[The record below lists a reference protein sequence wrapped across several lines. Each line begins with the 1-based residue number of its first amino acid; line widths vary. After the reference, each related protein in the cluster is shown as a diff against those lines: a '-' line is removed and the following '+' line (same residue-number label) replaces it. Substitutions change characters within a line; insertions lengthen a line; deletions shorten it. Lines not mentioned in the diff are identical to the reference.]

1 MVGARLSFTA
11 RGLEQRS
18 PPLGLLTTH
27 VGFAFYSSMVQTQDK
42 LDKLLNKGKT
52 APDAVAWYKT
62 ACDPF
67 HDYDVGI
74 NGIPDVD
81 GQPSVVQIVPKV
93 LSITAPPNL
102 SANETW
108 SVHITTLPL
117 GQTVSSK
124 SYVSANSSG
133 LVAEGG
139 DSGQLGVLGTYSVI
153 SHGDI
158 VGTSFPNSSTPSFYN
173 NTRQFQAVSID
184 DVGDNSLKK
193 LIAGGFEVHNDTA
206 ALYKQGSVTV
216 YQSSQHE
223 YVAGTSSWRYLSSD
237 IERFNSVKA
246 CRQPPRTRTE
256 AASLPTSRTWEAAKG
271 CYVPTRLGTS
281 TEYKP
286 GTFDQFRTRYFDVVD
301 DDTNGG
307 YMQVASTG
315 GDDPA
320 LETYR
325 LAHRSSSIETT
336 GAYFSGLSP
345 ETVLTLTI
353 KMVIESA
360 PTPANPSLLYSA
372 SPTPDYDP
380 RIIALYH
387 QTIRHLPPGV
397 EVSFNAKGDWFRM
410 VMKAANAAAP
420 VALPALGLLGPEA
433 TLAAEGALIAGNTAI
448 KVMDSVKQ
456 KKKTKNSLRP
466 PVAKANSRPNR
477 P

>member
-1 MVGARLSFTA
+1 MA
-11 RGLEQRS
+11 QR
-18 PPLGLLTTH
+18 
-27 VGFAFYSSMVQTQDK
+27 QEK
-42 LDKLLNKGKT
+42 IDKLLQRGKT
-52 APDAVAWYKT
+52 APDAVAWFKT

-93 LSITAPPNL
+93 VSITAPPNL

-108 SVHITTLPL
+108 SVHIATLPL
-117 GQTVSSK
+117 GQTVSVK
-124 SYVSANSSG
+124 SYVSATSYG
-133 LVAEGG
+133 KFAEGN
-139 DSGQLGVLGTYSVI
+139 DEGQTGVLGTYSII
-153 SHGDI
+153 SHGDN
-158 VGTSFPNSSTPSFYN
+158 VGTSYPNSSTPAFYN
-173 NTRQFQAVSID
+173 DTRQFQAVSID
-184 DVGDNSLKK
+184 DVGDSSLKK

-223 YVAGTSSWRYLSSD
+223 YRMGMGTWRYLSADATRAST
-237 IERFNSVKA
+237 VVA

-271 CYVPTRLGTS
+271 CYVPSRLGTA

-315 GDDPA
+315 GEDPA
-320 LETYR
+320 LIDYQ

-360 PTPANPSLLYSA
+360 PTPANPALLYSA

-420 VALPALGLLGPEA
+420 VALPALGILGPEA
-433 TLAAEGALIAGNTAI
+433 TLAAEGALIAGNTAVKI
-448 KVMDSVKQ
+448 MDSVKQ
-456 KKKTKNSLRP
+456 KKKTKNGTRP
-466 PVAKANSRPNR
+466 PVAKATSRPNR